1 VDDGKRT
8 HCNDG
13 SLVDDGSASIA
24 MTVALWMT
32 EAPASRFREACCV
45 MAKLPIVLTL
55 AEAERCGL
63 SRAAVRHALARG
75 HLIRVRKGLFADA
88 TIWQK
93 TASDPALRQV
103 LETRA
108 AWLAL
113 DRRGWDS
120 HYSAAVLNGLPV
132 PCDQPAYVTISQ
144 ATRPEGRR
152 LYRPGLRLRTA
163 QVDARDVG
171 SEWSVA
177 VLTLPEQLSTS
188 PVSTALQP
196 SSSSPTPRWH
206 AIRSLRR
213 ISTGLPRQW
222 SAGTALGP
230 GSLPFTPRV
239 GANRPSS
246 RGHLLSSSSVDCR
259 CAPATSGS

>member
-1 VDDGKRT
+1 
-8 HCNDG
+8 
-13 SLVDDGSASIA
+13 VDDGSASIA
-24 MTVALWMT
+24 VSRGLLRHGQ
-32 EAPASRFREACCV
+32 ASDR
-45 MAKLPIVLTL
+45 P
-55 AEAERCGL
+55 
-63 SRAAVRHALARG
+63 HARG
-75 HLIRVRKGLFADA
+75 GRTVRAEPRRRSACAGARSSHSCRKGLFADA